1 MRSRLVCL
9 LGLAFALVPC
19 FAYADETGACIESAE
34 KAQKLRRDKK
44 LTAARPELL
53 TCSRDVCPQQIR
65 NDCTRW
71 LADVDNS
78 MSTVTVRARD
88 ADGHD
93 VIDVKVYVDGQLLMP
108 QLQGTAVA
116 VDPGQHK
123 FRYELPSGK
132 SVEDTVLVVEGE
144 KDRVLRVNLPADT
157 GATSGPTEP
166 VKPATKG
173 GGPGPAPWIIGGV
186 GLAALVG
193 FGIMEIP
200 IQSQYSDLVNGCG
213 KTKSC
218 TQSQEDSLTSLYAP
232 AGVLLGVG
240 IVGVVV
246 GATWLIVSAVT
257 GHEKPAATVGVVP
270 LPGGGGIAS
279 FGGSF

>member
-1 MRSRLVCL
+1 MRSRLVVL
-9 LGLAFALVPC
+9 FALALASVPSFAFA
-19 FAYADETGACIESAE
+19 DDTGACIESAE

-44 LTAARPELL
+44 LTEARPELL

-71 LADVDNS
+71 LSDIDTA
-78 MSTVTVRARD
+78 MSTVVVRARD
-88 ADGHD
+88 AEGKD

-108 QLQGTAVA
+108 KLQGTAVP

-132 SVEDTVLVVEGE
+132 SVEDDVLIVEGE
-144 KDRVLRVNLPADT
+144 KDRVLRVAL
-157 GATSGPTEP
+157 PTEAP
-166 VKPATKG
+166 TTGGGTETPAVTTKS
-173 GGPGPAPWIIGGV
+173 GPGPVPWIIGGI
-186 GLAALVG
+186 GLASLIG
-193 FGIMEIP
+193 FGIVEIP

-218 TQSQEDSLTSLYAP
+218 TQAQEDSLTSLYAP

-246 GATWLIVSAVT
+246 GVTWLIVSAVT
-257 GHEKPAATVGVVP
+257 GHKTPAATAGFAP
-270 LPGGGGIAS
+270 LPGGGVGTFGAS
-279 FGGSF
+279 F

>member
-1 MRSRLVCL
+1 MRSRLVVL
-9 LGLAFALVPC
+9 LGLAFASVPT

-44 LTAARPELL
+44 LTEARPELL

-71 LADVDNS
+71 LSDLDNA
-78 MSTVTVRARD
+78 MSTVVVRARD
-88 ADGHD
+88 TEGKD

-108 QLQGTAVA
+108 KLQGTSVP

-132 SVEDTVLVVEGE
+132 SVEDDVLIVGGE
-144 KDRVLRVNLPADT
+144 KDRVLRVNLPAES
-157 GATSGPTEP
+157 ASSGGGET
-166 VKPATKG
+166 PATTKSS
-173 GGPGPAPWIIGGV
+173 GPGPVPWIIGGI
-186 GLAALVG
+186 GLASLIG
-193 FGIMEIP
+193 FGIIEIP

-213 KTKSC
+213 KTKTC
-218 TQSQEDSLTSLYAP
+218 TQAQEDSLTSLYAP

-240 IVGVVV
+240 VVGVVV

-257 GHEKPAATVGVVP
+257 GHKSAPAATAGFAP
-270 LPGGGGIAS
+270 LPGGGIAS
-279 FGGSF
+279 FGATF